1 MTKRMIVQG
10 SDEEDEDGE
19 VMIVDSSAAVDR
31 VNEDY
36 IGLVAS
42 NAPLAPILTVS
53 TAASKCETH
62 MTCNLQSSMSDSSPI
77 LINVSHL
84 QGTAMQD
91 SSTGSGYTVPNVT
104 GITPAS
110 K

>member
-1 MTKRMIVQG
+1 MTKRLIVQG

-19 VMIVDSSAAVDR
+19 VMIVDSSAVDR

-77 LINVSHL
+77 LNNVSHL

-91 SSTGSGYTVPNVT
+91 SSTGSGNTVPNVT